1 MVLPTARYP
10 LNASL
15 TSSAFALYF
24 CLQCLLG
31 IAQADFVLYRLPGS
45 QSTVLLEGKTKSVG
59 PNTFEYTHPTM
70 GTIILSRESALVIKA
85 PTRQE
90 EYRRLVARAKQTQAF
105 DDYIQ
110 AARFAL
116 RSGML
121 EAFRDCCNAAY
132 KIDPKHPTM
141 LRLLEARKRIEQPI
155 EASESSQS
163 ELQAAVPTQG
173 MQVVRSPHYIM
184 LHDTGETK
192 SGRKRLPRWQSR
204 LDLLENVYEAYFMK
218 FALEGRVLDPPTE
231 PLKVVLFG
239 QEADYMRYTRQ
250 RDESLA
256 NALGYWSA
264 EDNIAVFFDQG
275 TTEKMRM
282 LDAHAKELA
291 KNKLRARGT
300 AQSRDAAYLANT
312 VELLVK
318 MTREADDVE
327 VVSHEATHQ
336 LAGNTGLMPRN
347 QIALRWAHEG
357 LATYFETSSD
367 SGWGGIGAVNEGR
380 LKSYQRLSADP
391 NRARIEPLVTDA
403 LFDLA
408 RNSREAA
415 DAYGYAWALTHF
427 LMENHF
433 DQLMEYYHQVSLLVP
448 KQHRTLLGS
457 IPIGQPGSN
466 SAPATGLDRRELL
479 KCFRAAFGDL
489 DTLEQAWHTHMR
501 SLETDLDR
509 ARREF
514 ETP

>member
-1 MVLPTARYP
+1 MVLPTIRHP
-10 LNASL
+10 LNTSL
-15 TSSAFALYF
+15 SSYCSSAVLLV
-24 CLQCLLG
+24 CLWVLLDT
-31 IAQADFVLYRLPGS
+31 AQADFVVYRLPGS

-90 EYRRLVARAKQTQAF
+90 EYRRLAAHAKQTQAF

-132 KIDPKHPTM
+132 KIEPMHPTM

-155 EASESSQS
+155 DALASSQS
-163 ELQAAVPTQG
+163 ELQGAVPTQG

-318 MTREADDVE
+318 MTREADDVRAIE
-327 VVSHEATHQ
+327 K
-336 LAGNTGLMPRN
+336 L
-347 QIALRWAHEG
+347 
-357 LATYFETSSD
+357 SST
-367 SGWGGIGAVNEGR
+367 
-380 LKSYQRLSADP
+380 QR
-391 NRARIEPLVTDA
+391 
-403 LFDLA
+403 
-408 RNSREAA
+408 
-415 DAYGYAWALTHF
+415 
-427 LMENHF
+427 
-433 DQLMEYYHQVSLLVP
+433 
-448 KQHRTLLGS
+448 
-457 IPIGQPGSN
+457 
-466 SAPATGLDRRELL
+466 
-479 KCFRAAFGDL
+479 
-489 DTLEQAWHTHMR
+489 
-501 SLETDLDR
+501 
-509 ARREF
+509 
-514 ETP
+514 